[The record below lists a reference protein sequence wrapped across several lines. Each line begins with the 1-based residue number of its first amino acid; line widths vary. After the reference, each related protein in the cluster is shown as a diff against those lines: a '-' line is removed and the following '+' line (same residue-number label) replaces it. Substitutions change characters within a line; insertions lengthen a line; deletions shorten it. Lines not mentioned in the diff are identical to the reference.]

1 MKGFFRLITG
11 AILIS
16 SILVGSVGASTLE
29 DVKEKGYIRCG
40 VSTGLPG
47 FAMPDDKGDWT
58 GLDADTCRAVAA
70 AVLGDADKVRY
81 TPLAA
86 EDRFE
91 ALQSGKV
98 DVLASNATWTLD
110 RDTSMGL
117 HFAGVNYYDGQGF
130 MVKKKLGVRSALEL
144 NGAKVCVQQG
154 TTSEMNLRDYFMMH
168 RMECRAVISKTPK
181 ASVDAYEQG
190 QCDVLTSDQAQLY
203 ALRSRLKNPEDS
215 KVLPE
220 VISKEPL
227 GPYVREGDDN
237 WFDIVRW
244 SLFVMINAEEMGITS
259 LNVDNVKQT
268 ARDPLVRRLVGLED
282 GAGKGLGL
290 DKDWSYRIIKLVGNY
305 GESFDRNLG
314 IHSSLKI
321 KRGLNAPWKDG
332 GILYAPPV
340 R

>member
-11 AILIS
+11 AVLAT
-16 SILVGSVGASTLE
+16 SILVGSVGASTLD
-29 DVKEKGYIRCG
+29 DVKEKGYIQCG

-47 FAMPDDKGDWT
+47 FSMPDEKGDWT
-58 GLDADTCRAVAA
+58 GLDVDTCRAVAA

-81 TPLAA
+81 TPLTA
-86 EDRFE
+86 ESRFE
-91 ALQSGKV
+91 ALQSGKI
-98 DVLASNATWTLD
+98 DVLAANATWTLG

-154 TTSEMNLRDYFMMH
+154 TTSEMNLRDYFTMH
-168 RMECRAVISKTPK
+168 RMECRAVTSKTPK

-203 ALRSRLKNPEDS
+203 ALRSKLKNPEDS

-259 LNVDNVKQT
+259 LNVDTSRKRPGTRTSADSWAWRMEPARGWASTRTGRT
-268 ARDPLVRRLVGLED
+268 A
-282 GAGKGLGL
+282 
-290 DKDWSYRIIKLVGNY
+290 S
-305 GESFDRNLG
+305 S
-314 IHSSLKI
+314 SSL
-321 KRGLNAPWKDG
+321 GTTVNPLTGTWG
-332 GILYAPPV
+332 STPP
-340 R
+340 

>member
-1 MKGFFRLITG
+1 MKWLCRLAG
-11 AILIS
+11 AFLLLALTAGCS
-16 SILVGSVGASTLE
+16 KGASTLE
-29 DVKEKGYIRCG
+29 QVKKKGYVMCG
-40 VSTGLPG
+40 VNTGLPG
-47 FAMPDDKGDWT
+47 FSMPDEKGCWT
-58 GLDADTCRAVAA
+58 GLDVDLCRAVAA

-81 TPLAA
+81 TPLTA
-86 EDRFE
+86 EQRLE
-91 ALQSGKV
+91 VLRSGKI
-98 DVLASNATWTLD
+98 DMLASNTTWTLA
-110 RDTSMGL
+110 RDTSMGV
-117 HFAGVNYYDGQGF
+117 HCAGVNYYDGQGF

-144 NGAKVCVQQG
+144 NGTTVCVQQG
-154 TTSEMNLRDYFMMH
+154 TTSEANLRDYFLMH
-168 RMECRAVISKTPK
+168 RMKYRSVTPKTPK
-181 ASVDAYEQG
+181 EVVEAYEQG
-190 QCDVLTSDQAQLY
+190 QCHVLTSDQAQLY
-203 ALRSRLKNPEDS
+203 ALRSKLENPEDA

-259 LNVDNVKQT
+259 ANVDHVRET
-268 ARDPLVRRLVGLED
+268 AEDPRVRRLLGLED

-290 DKDWSYRIIKLVGNY
+290 DKEWSYRIIKLVGNY

-314 IHSSLKI
+314 SHSALKI

-332 GILYAPPV
+332 GLLYAPPV

>member
-1 MKGFFRLITG
+1 MKGFFCLITG
-11 AILIS
+11 AILVS

-29 DVKEKGYIRCG
+29 DVKVKGYIQCG

-47 FAMPDDKGDWT
+47 FSMPDAKGDWT
-58 GLDADTCRAVAA
+58 GLDVDTCRAVAA

-81 TPLAA
+81 TPLTA
-86 EDRFE
+86 ESRFE
-91 ALQSGKV
+91 TLRSGKI
-98 DVLASNATWTLD
+98 DLLAANATWTLS
-110 RDTSMGL
+110 RDTAMGL
-117 HFAGVNYYDGQGF
+117 HCTGVNYYDGQGF

-144 NGAKVCVQQG
+144 SGAKVCVQQG
-154 TTSEMNLRDYFMMH
+154 TTSEMNLRDYFTMH
-168 RMECRAVISKTPK
+168 RMEYWSVLSKTPK

-203 ALRSRLKNPEDS
+203 SLRSKLKNPGDS

-237 WFDIVRW
+237 WFNIVRW
-244 SLFVMINAEEMGITS
+244 TLFVMINAEEMGITS
-259 LNVDNVKQT
+259 LNVDHVKET
-268 ARDPLVRRLVGLED
+268 ARDPNIRRLLGLED

-290 DKDWSYRIIKLVGNY
+290 DEDWSYRIIKLVGNY
-305 GESFDRNLG
+305 GESFERNLG
-314 IHSSLKI
+314 IHSPLKI

-332 GILYAPPV
+332 GILYAPPL

>member
-1 MKGFFRLITG
+1 MKWLCRLVIG
-11 AILIS
+11 IL
-16 SILVGSVGASTLE
+16 LVASTSGCSEGASTLE
-29 DVKEKGYIRCG
+29 EVKKKGYVQCG

-47 FAMPDDKGDWT
+47 FSMPDEKGDWT
-58 GLDADTCRAVAA
+58 GLDVDMCRAVAA
-70 AVLGDADKVRY
+70 AVFGDADKVRY
-81 TPLAA
+81 TPVNA
-86 EDRFE
+86 ENRLE
-91 ALQSGKV
+91 ALRSGKI
-98 DVLASNATWTLD
+98 DLLASNATWTLG
-110 RDTSMGL
+110 RDTAMGI
-117 HFAGVNYYDGQGF
+117 HCAGVNYSDGQGF
-130 MVKKKLGVRSALEL
+130 MVKEELGVRSALEL

-154 TTSEMNLRDYFMMH
+154 TTSEMNLRDYFTMH
-168 RMECRAVISKTPK
+168 RMEYRCVTSKTPK
-181 ASVDAYEQG
+181 ASVGAYEQG

-203 ALRSRLKNPEDS
+203 ALRSKLKNPEAS

-237 WFDIVRW
+237 WFNIVRW

-259 LNVDNVKQT
+259 LNVDHVKET
-268 ARDPLVRRLVGLED
+268 AKAPHIRRLLGLED

-290 DKDWSYRIIKLVGNY
+290 DKDWSYRIINLVGNY
-305 GESFDRNLG
+305 GESFERNLG
-314 IHSSLKI
+314 IHSPLKI

>member
-1 MKGFFRLITG
+1 MNGFFRLITG
-11 AILIS
+11 AVLTTL
-16 SILVGSVGASTLE
+16 ILVGPVGASTLE
-29 DVKEKGYIRCG
+29 DVKVKGYIQCG

-47 FAMPDDKGDWT
+47 FSMPDAEGDWT
-58 GLDADTCRAVAA
+58 GLDVDMCRAVAA
-70 AVLGDADKVRY
+70 AVFGDADKVRY
-81 TPLAA
+81 TPLNA
-86 EDRFE
+86 ENRLE
-91 ALQSGKV
+91 ALRSGKI
-98 DVLASNATWTLD
+98 DLLASNATWTLG
-110 RDTSMGL
+110 RDASLGL
-117 HFAGVNYYDGQGF
+117 HCAGVNYYDGQGF

-144 NGAKVCVQQG
+144 DGAKVCVQQG
-154 TTSEMNLRDYFMMH
+154 TTSEMNLRDYFTMH
-168 RMECRAVISKTPK
+168 RMECRSVVSKTSK
-181 ASVDAYEQG
+181 AAVEAYEEG

-203 ALRSRLKNPEDS
+203 ALRSKLKNPEAS

-237 WFDIVRW
+237 WFNIVRW
-244 SLFVMINAEEMGITS
+244 TLFVMINAEEMGITTV
-259 LNVDNVKQT
+259 NVDHVKKT
-268 ARDPLVRRLVGLED
+268 ARDPHIRRLLGLED

-305 GESFDRNLG
+305 GESFERNLG

>member
-1 MKGFFRLITG
+1 MNGFFRLITG
-11 AILIS
+11 AVLATS
-16 SILVGSVGASTLE
+16 MLVGAAGASTLE
-29 DVKEKGYIRCG
+29 DVKVKGYLQCG
-40 VSTGLPG
+40 VSSGLPG
-47 FAMPDDKGDWT
+47 FSMPEEKGCWT
-58 GLDADTCRAVAA
+58 GLDVDMCRAVAA
-70 AVLGDADKVRY
+70 AVFGDADKVRY
-81 TPLAA
+81 TPLNA
-86 EDRFE
+86 ENRLE
-91 ALQSGKV
+91 ALRSGKI
-98 DVLASNATWTLD
+98 DLLASNATWTLG
-110 RDTSMGL
+110 RDASMGL
-117 HFAGVNYYDGQGF
+117 HCAGVNYYDGQGF

-168 RMECRAVISKTPK
+168 RMEYKSVTSKTPK

-203 ALRSRLKNPEDS
+203 ALRSKLKNPEAS

-237 WFDIVRW
+237 WFNIVRW

-259 LNVDNVKQT
+259 LNVDHVKET
-268 ARDPLVRRLVGLED
+268 AKAPHIRRLLGLED

-305 GESFDRNLG
+305 GESFERNLG
-314 IHSSLKI
+314 FHSPLKI